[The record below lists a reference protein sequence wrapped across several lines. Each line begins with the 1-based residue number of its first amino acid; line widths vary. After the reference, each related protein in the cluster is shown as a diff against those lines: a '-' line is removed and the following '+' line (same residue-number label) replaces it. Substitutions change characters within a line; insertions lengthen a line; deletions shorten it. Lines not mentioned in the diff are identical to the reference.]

1 MREELSNSLKL
12 AMKARDAQR
21 ISTIR
26 LINATIKDRDIAV
39 RSEDNVK
46 GVSDEE
52 ILSILAKM
60 IKQRQESAKQ
70 YEEAGR
76 IELAEQELTEISII
90 EDFLPKQMT
99 RSEMIETVDKTI
111 HIISKLAKHNTI
123 CKVRVIAI
131 IQTTLQKTI
140 TIQSIHIIFVIIATS
155 KDIVSPGP
163 TENVSSAC
171 SDLAKQYD

>member
-60 IKQRQESAKQ
+60 IKQRRDSIAQ
-70 YEEAGR
+70 YDSAGR
-76 IELAEQELTEISII
+76 TELSKIESDEITVITEFLPEALTDDEINNLIEKAISETGAESMKDMGRVMGIIRPQIQGRADAGEIS
-90 EDFLPKQMT
+90 K
-99 RSEMIETVDKTI
+99 
-111 HIISKLAKHNTI
+111 
-123 CKVRVIAI
+123 RVKEA
-131 IQTTLQKTI
+131 LN
-140 TIQSIHIIFVIIATS
+140 S
-155 KDIVSPGP
+155 
-163 TENVSSAC
+163 
-171 SDLAKQYD
+171 